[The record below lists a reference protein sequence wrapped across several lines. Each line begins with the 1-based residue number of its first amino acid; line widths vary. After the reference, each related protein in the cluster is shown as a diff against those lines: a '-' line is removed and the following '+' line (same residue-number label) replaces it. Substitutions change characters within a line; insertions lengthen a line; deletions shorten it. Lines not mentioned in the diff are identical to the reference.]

1 MRLKSL
7 GKCESRQPPADSRDR
22 MGFQGLQFTDS
33 SSFASVQI
41 LEFGG
46 LEDEEVFLFP
56 EDLAVGDDY
65 YPEVSASFVVGNPNC
80 SEASSNLNQGSN
92 SSGP

>member
-22 MGFQGLQFTDS
+22 MGFQFTNS

-56 EDLAVGDDY
+56 EDLAVGDGYYPGSGMFCFTLICYVLDY
-65 YPEVSASFVVGNPNC
+65 YP
-80 SEASSNLNQGSN
+80 GS
-92 SSGP
+92 GK